1 MALNREI
8 WIRDIVE
15 GFVPD
20 NSFLSKSVD
29 HSEYVDNKTV
39 HVPQAGAEPN
49 TAKNRSVF
57 PATIKTRSDGE
68 LSYDLDI
75 YDVEPLRV
83 RNLADVELSYD
94 KRQSMLSQSKK
105 KLQSDVAMD
114 TLKKWIPS
122 SPTII
127 LTEGAGEDS
136 HIHSTATGQRKAMT
150 KKTVMNVRKQFDMDD
165 VPDTGRIMLLDA
177 IMYNQLLNSLTDA
190 EVLNFLAGADPIKGV
205 IGTYLGFSFMKRSSV
220 LVTTPTG
227 VLKTG
232 AASATDCA
240 GALAWQ
246 EDCVSRAL
254 GNVELYETVK
264 DPTYYGDIF
273 SYAVRAG
280 GKYIREDKK
289 GVVLI
294 SQGTPA

>member
-8 WIRDIVE
+8 WIHDIVE

-20 NSFLSKSVD
+20 DSFLAKSID

-39 HVPQAGAEPN
+39 HVPQAGAEPE
-49 TAKNRSVF
+49 TTKNRSVF
-57 PATIKTRSDGE
+57 PATIKTRTDGE
-68 LSYDLDI
+68 LNYELDI

-94 KRQSMLSQSKK
+94 KRQSMLRQSKK
-105 KLQSDVAMD
+105 KLQRDVAMD
-114 TLKKWIPS
+114 TLKKWVPS

-127 LTEGAGEDS
+127 LTEGTGEDS

-165 VPDTGRIMLLDA
+165 VPDTGRVMLLDA

-190 EVLNFLAGADPIKGV
+190 EVMNFLAGADPIKGV
-205 IGTYLGFSFMKRSSV
+205 IGTFLGFNFMKRSSV
-220 LVTTPTG
+220 FVTTPTG
-227 VLKTG
+227 ALKTG
-232 AASATDCA
+232 QASATDCA

-254 GNVELYETVK
+254 GNVEMYEATK

-273 SYAVRAG
+273 SYAMRAG

-289 GVVLI
+289 GIVLI